1 LLALALPAYGQGF
14 LASEFDSTVGKA
26 EVYYRGYDSNI
37 YEIVRGNPNTW
48 YQRTGLAGEGPSSA
62 AYSGIAAYVN
72 TIYNGNEV
80 FYLTEVNGSMDVEQ
94 LWGGTFSP
102 TNLTARTNALPAVS
116 GSALV
121 GYIDPIAGSDN
132 VFYVGSDQ
140 KVHLL
145 LWTPAGGWSSSVV
158 DAGAPTVAG
167 TSLSGHYKSG
177 PGTFY
182 SEEVFYLGANQH
194 VYELWRW
201 SKNFD
206 GWHLT
211 DVTEANGSKPVAAV
225 GSPLAGFY
233 DTAAST
239 DVMFYLGTNQNLYE
253 LLFSTGAVWSGDMT
267 TQTGSLN
274 AASTSK
280 LAAHLNTNN
289 GGSDEVYFESGNQ
302 NVFEFWA
309 WSSSQT
315 AFHENS
321 FPFEYAAVGSP
332 LATDMNGN
340 ADELYYIGSDSNIF
354 ELFSSADITTSCGA
368 PLAQP

>member
-1 LLALALPAYGQGF
+1 
-14 LASEFDSTVGKA
+14 
-26 EVYYRGYDSNI
+26 
-37 YEIVRGNPNTW
+37 
-48 YQRTGLAGEGPSSA
+48 
-62 AYSGIAAYVN
+62 
-72 TIYNGNEV
+72 
-80 FYLTEVNGSMDVEQ
+80 MDVEQ

-233 DTAAST
+233 DTAANT